1 MFSLDHLLC
10 LWNKIN
16 VLGFSLLMCGFG
28 DFDGTSYTKY
38 SAMLY
43 DVTGAEV
50 LSHFNL
56 VFQNILES

>member
-1 MFSLDHLLC
+1 
-10 LWNKIN
+10 
-16 VLGFSLLMCGFG
+16 MCGFG
-28 DFDGTSYTKY
+28 DFDGTSYIKY

-43 DVTGAEV
+43 DVTGGEV